1 MQLTATPIIEPTTR
15 GHDFSAQRHRHKRRL
30 SPLETVD
37 RIECDVAP
45 TTQRVYCPSC
55 EKAHAVAVDYRYEY
69 RDDGVPCQVSRMC
82 FCDHCDQLFWWD
94 QVCDGQGSLFG
105 RPLKGSL
112 VINNKPSL
120 VEQALKL
127 YPQLR
132 GIEQI

>member
-1 MQLTATPIIEPTTR
+1 MQLIQPTTR
-15 GHDFSAQRHRHKRRL
+15 GHDFTAKRHRGKRRVTPL
-30 SPLETVD
+30 STVD
-37 RIECDVAP
+37 RIESDAAP

-55 EKAHAVAVDYRYEY
+55 EKPHAVAVDYRYEY
-69 RDDGVPCQVSRMC
+69 RDDGVPIRVSRMC

-94 QVCDGQGSLFG
+94 QACGNGGTPLG

-112 VINNKPSL
+112 VINTKPSL

-132 GIEQI
+132 GVAQI